1 MGAARALK
9 VWRKT
14 TRTRPPRTAYVFG
27 TCVRCSRVLRT
38 GYFVSCGEMS
48 WVVMRRERMRYLFV
62 ELGVVVLSLV
72 LYLNEDW
79 VLLDSLSG
87 GHDGG
92 RGLAVVE

>member
-1 MGAARALK
+1 
-9 VWRKT
+9 
-14 TRTRPPRTAYVFG
+14 
-27 TCVRCSRVLRT
+27 
-38 GYFVSCGEMS
+38 
-48 WVVMRRERMRYLFV
+48 MRYLFV

>member
-1 MGAARALK
+1 MKK
-9 VWRKT
+9 VRG
-14 TRTRPPRTAYVFG
+14 VV
-27 TCVRCSRVLRT
+27 VRQN
-38 GYFVSCGEMS
+38 G
-48 WVVMRRERMRYLFV
+48 MRYLFI

-87 GHDGG
+87 GHDDGG